1 MAIRTRD
8 RPAVRNVS
16 VVSLTAVTDPVPTRV
31 GTHEPRWPAALA
43 LLVAMALYIALPQ
56 TLILGPRWLLPVLE
70 GLLVIPLLIS
80 NPDRREP
87 DTAFL
92 RTISVLLIAIVSA
105 ANLSALGL
113 LLHDMLNSSEISG
126 TRLIF
131 SAVALWWT
139 SVIVFALWY
148 WELDGGGPAPR
159 HELAAHKRDFL
170 FPQQASPEVFPTVWM
185 PSFFDYLYVSFTNST
200 AFSPTDAMP
209 LTTRSKALMMLQSG
223 SALVTIVMVASRA
236 INILP

>member
-1 MAIRTRD
+1 M
-8 RPAVRNVS
+8 
-16 VVSLTAVTDPVPTRV
+16 TDPVPIRV

-113 LLHDMLNSSEISG
+113 LLHDMLNSSDISG